1 MILLWKSKGKVMSQ
15 AMLYPV
21 RNLPKVKIRL
31 KKKKK
36 NLPFF
41 FFLNTAWLQLERNIL
56 LNMG

>member
-1 MILLWKSKGKVMSQ
+1 MSQ

-36 NLPFF
+36 NLLFF
-41 FFLNTAWLQLERNIL
+41 FFLNTAWVQLERNIL

>member
-1 MILLWKSKGKVMSQ
+1 MSQ

-36 NLPFF
+36 NLLFF
-41 FFLNTAWLQLERNIL
+41 FFFKYCMVAIRT
-56 LNMG
+56 